1 MLVFVKKITVI
12 IVIATLCLP
21 FTALAVMQSSSYRI
35 YEANLENTAGAGPII
50 TYIGATAGETTANVS
65 WNTDTVADAFV
76 QYDTD
81 AGLVNSKE
89 QGISAKTG
97 AAHNVTVGGLAA
109 ATTYYF
115 RIKSTNLANATT
127 IDPTIR
133 SFTTAAIPVVPPVA
147 PAVGGG
153 VLIIDKNDKIAPKI
167 SKISVLDVR
176 ANSATIGWETDEDAS
191 SFIEYYQLIGGKIT
205 SGQWDA
211 VQNHRVIVSNLLA
224 DTEYTYTVM
233 SGDGSGN
240 LATSSPL
247 KLKTLTLEEE
257 AKLPDAPEQPA
268 TTTPG
273 EEPQPNS
280 LQEALRSTMDAINRY
295 SVTISTGAL
304 EITLIEYLNGLR
316 GIISGVPAPAVLG
329 SPQVTMESD
338 RATVTWQ
345 TDKESGSQLAFATAE
360 MFKPGQPEPYY
371 QIVGNPDILTKNH
384 QVVIYGLTPGKTY
397 HYQLRNRSALGVTA
411 KSIDY
416 AFKSAPEAPGIT
428 NYYVDVLSPEKAVF
442 RWLTNQDADASLRI
456 IPYRGNVLA
465 VSEAKAVSDKTMSII
480 HQLQADTLEGGVV
493 YQVELSGKT
502 KKNEV
507 VNKVIENFST
517 SKDDLAPAIS
527 QVRTEIAVV
536 PGREEKTQTI
546 ITWQTNEPATSQI
559 YYKLGAGSFEKA
571 QAEKTTLDNN
581 YIKKHVTLIT
591 KFKLGEVYSFR
602 VESTDTSGNSSLSQV
617 YTVMIPKR
625 AESIFEIILRILL
638 QTFGWV
644 GKIGG

>member
-1 MLVFVKKITVI
+1 MLVIVKKS
-12 IVIATLCLP
+12 IVSISILALCLP
-21 FTALAVMQSSSYRI
+21 FSASAVMQSSNYKI
-35 YEANLENTAGAGPII
+35 YEANLENTAGSGPVI
-50 TYIGATAGETTANVS
+50 TYIGATTGETTANIS
-65 WNTDTVADAFV
+65 WNTDTLADAFV

-81 AGLVNSKE
+81 SGLANSKE

-97 AAHNVTVGGLAA
+97 TGHNVTVGGLSA

-115 RIKSTNLANATT
+115 RIKSTNLTNGTT

-133 SFTTAAIPVVPPVA
+133 NFTTAAAVVVPPVA

-153 VLIIDKNDKIAPKI
+153 VLIIDKNDKVAPKI
-167 SKISVLDVR
+167 TKVSVLDVR

-191 SFIEYYQLIGGKIT
+191 SFVEYYQLIGGKIT

-211 VQNHRVIVSNLLA
+211 VKNHRVVVSNLLA
-224 DTEYTYTVM
+224 DTEYSYMAM

-240 LATSSPL
+240 LATSSLL

-257 AKLPDAPEQPA
+257 AQMPQPDGTP
-268 TTTPG
+268 TTTAPT
-273 EEPQPNS
+273 EPAKPNS
-280 LQEALRSTMDAINRY
+280 LQAALKDTMDAINRY
-295 SVTISTGAL
+295 SANISTGAL
-304 EITLIEYLNGLR
+304 EVTLIEYLNGLR
-316 GIISGVPAPAVLG
+316 GIISGIPAPSVIG
-329 SPQVTMESD
+329 SPQVIMEGD
-338 RATVTWQ
+338 HATVTWQ

-360 MFKPGQPEPYY
+360 MYKPGQPEPYY
-371 QIVGNPDILTKNH
+371 QVVGNPDALTKGH

-416 AFKSAPEAPGIT
+416 IFKSAPEAPGIT
-428 NYYVDVLSPEKAVF
+428 NYYVDVLSPEKAIF
-442 RWLTNQDADASLRI
+442 RWLTNQDADTSLRI
-456 IPYRGNVLA
+456 IPYRGTALA
-465 VSEAKAVSDKTMSII
+465 VSEAKAFTDKTMSII

-517 SKDDLAPAIS
+517 SKDDLAPIIS

-559 YYKLGAGSFEKA
+559 YYRIGAGAFEKS

-581 YIKKHVTLIT
+581 YIKRHVTLIT

-644 GKIGG
+644 GRIGA

>member
-1 MLVFVKKITVI
+1 MLVIVKKSAIA
-12 IVIATLCLP
+12 IVILMLCLP
-21 FTALAVMQSSSYRI
+21 FSASAVMQSSNYRI
-35 YEANLENTAGAGPII
+35 YEANLENTAGSGPVI
-50 TYIGATAGETTANVS
+50 TYIGATANETTATVS
-65 WNTDTVADAFV
+65 WNTDTLADAFV

-81 AGLVNSKE
+81 AGLANSRE

-97 AAHNVTVGGLAA
+97 AAHNVTLGGLAA

-115 RIKSTNLANATT
+115 RIKSTNLTNGTT

-133 SFTTAAIPVVPPVA
+133 SFTTAAAAVVPPVE
-147 PAVGGG
+147 PVTGGG
-153 VLIIDKNDKIAPKI
+153 VLIIDKNDKVAPKI
-167 SKISVLDVR
+167 SKITVLDVR

-191 SFIEYYQLIGGKIT
+191 SFIEYYQLVGGKIT

-211 VQNHRVIVSNLLA
+211 VQNHRVVVSNLLA

-257 AKLPDAPEQPA
+257 AQKPQPEGQA
-268 TTTPG
+268 TTTPT
-273 EEPQPNS
+273 EPEKPNS
-280 LQEALRSTMDAINRY
+280 LQAALRDTMDAINRY
-295 SVTISTGAL
+295 SANISTGDL

-316 GIISGVPAPAVLG
+316 GIISGIPGPAVVG
-329 SPQVTMESD
+329 APQIVMDGDKAVVS
-338 RATVTWQ
+338 WQ

-360 MFKPGQPEPYY
+360 MYKPGQPEPYY
-371 QIVGNPDILTKNH
+371 QIVGNPDALTKSH
-384 QVVIYGLTPGKTY
+384 QVTIFGLTPGKTY
-397 HYQLRNRSALGVTA
+397 HYQLRNRSALGTTA

-416 AFKSAPEAPGIT
+416 IFKSAPEAPGIT
-428 NYYVDVLSPEKAVF
+428 NYYVDIVSPEKAIF
-442 RWLTNQDADASLRI
+442 RWLTNQEADTSLRI
-456 IPYRGNVLA
+456 IPFRGTALA
-465 VSEAKAVSDKTMSII
+465 VSEAKTFSDKTSSII
-480 HQLQADTLEGGVV
+480 HQIQADTLEGGVI

-517 SKDDLAPAIS
+517 SKDDLAPVIS
-527 QVRTEIAVV
+527 QVRTEIAIV

-559 YYKLGAGSFEKA
+559 YYRLGAGAFEKDK
-571 QAEKTTLDNN
+571 AEKTTLDTT

-602 VESTDTSGNSSLSQV
+602 VESADTSGNTSLSQV

-644 GKIGG
+644 GKIGA